1 MSTAAVFAMYSSPFK
16 SIVVLFSGGEF
27 VRSRKA
33 DSKRLPRGAA
43 ALTAARFSASTTIE
57 EEEEKEEQ
65 MKDLKFDQKGIVSDA
80 GVYKTKEEKMFLQN
94 AIQLKGGKNALILGI
109 ETSCDDTAC
118 AIVTKSGFVVS
129 EAIKSQVSIHE
140 NWGGVV
146 PTLAKEA
153 HQNAIDDVVEEC
165 LRKAGVTD
173 IGKQVSAV
181 AVTVGPGLSMCL
193 RVGVRKAQKISGE
206 YGIPIVPVHHMEA
219 HCLVARVKE
228 EEWNSSREEEEEEE
242 NGVAKFPFVALL
254 VSGGHN
260 VLLKVE
266 GVGRYTILGQTLDDA
281 IGEAYDKTARLL
293 GLPVG
298 GGGGPAL
305 EKLAKEYEEIVL
317 EPRREQARKEIE
329 QEAHITDEVFEKI
342 VRKKVKNPI
351 RFTVPLRKRK
361 TCDFSFAGLKT
372 NVRLAIEKHLGAVVD
387 ESKPEQKVLPS
398 ENWDG
403 IENRETRAAI
413 AHAFQ
418 TAAVTHLEDR
428 VSRALEWVES
438 DGVSPTCLVVAG
450 GVASNQKIRK
460 SLLQIGSNHSID
472 VVFPKPSWCTDNGV
486 MVAWAG
492 IERLNLALGVEKP
505 VPRNSEAVRKDEKD
519 RDVQVR
525 LKPRWPL
532 GEMDERAIGEVK
544 SSKVSKMARPLG
556 SSD

>member
-1 MSTAAVFAMYSSPFK
+1 
-16 SIVVLFSGGEF
+16 
-27 VRSRKA
+27 
-33 DSKRLPRGAA
+33 
-43 ALTAARFSASTTIE
+43 
-57 EEEEKEEQ
+57 
-65 MKDLKFDQKGIVSDA
+65 MKDLRIDQKGIVSDA
-80 GVYKTKEEKMFLQN
+80 GVYETKEEKMFLKN
-94 AIQLKGGKNALILGI
+94 SIQLKGGKNALILGI

-118 AIVTKSGFVVS
+118 AIVTKSGHVVS
-129 EAIKSQVSIHE
+129 EVIKSQVSIHE

-228 EEWNSSREEEEEEE
+228 EEWNANSEEEEEEE

-317 EPRREQARKEIE
+317 EPRREQCRKEIE
-329 QEAHITDEVFEKI
+329 QDAHITDEVFEKI

-505 VPRNSEAVRKDEKD
+505 VPRNSEAFAKDEKD

-544 SSKVSKMARPLG
+544 SSKVAKMARPLG